1 MAIRNSTRSSLRPLA
16 KALAGAVFLILC
28 SPSVVLVRTTVTLPI
43 EVVGDDGTTAS
54 VTVDVPAARASG
66 VQSLRMQ
73 IHNLGYADMMSVQ
86 VNATSWVPLNNT
98 TVTVAEP
105 GKSYGGIGGGYSTLT
120 VTLGLPAGSVVGGAN
135 TIRFRFNRSDG
146 RWLRSDCWRLRL
158 HLRDDRV
165 ARIDHFQLH
174 LRNARTDHVDVS
186 RRRLREIDDAASNE
200 RTSIGDAHIDF
211 FSIVE
216 IANPHPSVEC
226 VGAVSGGEFFHVVH
240 FTVRAA
246 PSVIGR
252 TIPTR
257 HSRCGRADA
266 RRLRN
271 ARALSS
277 ARGEHRHGDNEDKKK
292 TIRNT

>member
-120 VTLGLPAGSVVGGAN
+120 VTLGGQ
-135 TIRFRFNRSDG
+135 D
-146 RWLRSDCWRLRL
+146 
-158 HLRDDRV
+158 
-165 ARIDHFQLH
+165 
-174 LRNARTDHVDVS
+174 
-186 RRRLREIDDAASNE
+186 
-200 RTSIGDAHIDF
+200 
-211 FSIVE
+211 
-216 IANPHPSVEC
+216 
-226 VGAVSGGEFFHVVH
+226 
-240 FTVRAA
+240 
-246 PSVIGR
+246 
-252 TIPTR
+252 
-257 HSRCGRADA
+257 RAD
-266 RRLRN
+266 
-271 ARALSS
+271 S
-277 ARGEHRHGDNEDKKK
+277 
-292 TIRNT
+292 